1 MTINTLPRSLLR
13 TAACLTMLSG
23 SCALP
28 ALAAPPA
35 AKDNITWAVTHFPPF
50 QIRMG
55 AHQGTGSF
63 DGLLQT
69 MTAQLTGFEHDIAT
83 MTVTRRD
90 EELREGKNIC
100 TPSIFKNPARERIW
114 EFSKPALLHLDNRL
128 VFLSENAKQFGT
140 GEIDIETLF
149 KRKELT
155 GGILAGR
162 SYALAV
168 DPVIAKY
175 KDSPNLVI
183 RSMPIEQFFEMLVNK
198 NVDYLILFSHETQ
211 FLADKFNQPDA
222 RFANRHITGIQ
233 PYIYTHVA
241 CTRNAWG
248 KAVIRQVDAVL
259 ERELPTPEFRKFSER
274 WYNPDDQARV
284 RKFYPQML
292 KDAR

>member
-1 MTINTLPRSLLR
+1 MPVATLVRRLLVLIV
-13 TAACLTMLSG
+13 C
-23 SCALP
+23 LP
-28 ALAAPPA
+28 APVLAADTPV
-35 AKDNITWAVTHFPPF
+35 ITWAVTHFPPF
-50 QIRMG
+50 QIRSG
-55 AHQGTGSF
+55 EHQGTGSF

-69 MTAQLTGFEHDIAT
+69 MTAKLTGFEHDVAL
-83 MTVTRRD
+83 MSVTRRD

-100 TPSIFKNPARERIW
+100 TPSIFKNPAREKVW

-128 VFLSENAKQFGT
+128 VFLSENARQFGA
-140 GEIDIETLF
+140 GEIDLDALF
-149 KRKELT
+149 QRTDLT

-198 NVDYLILFSHETQ
+198 NVDYLILFGHETQ
-211 FLADKFNQPDA
+211 FLADKFKQPESA
-222 RFANRHITGIQ
+222 FANRHISGVQ

-248 KAVIRQVDAVL
+248 KAVIKQVDALL
-259 ERELPTPEFRKFSER
+259 ERELPTPAYRKFSER
-274 WYNPDDQARV
+274 WYNADDQARV
-284 RKFYPQML
+284 RRFYPQML